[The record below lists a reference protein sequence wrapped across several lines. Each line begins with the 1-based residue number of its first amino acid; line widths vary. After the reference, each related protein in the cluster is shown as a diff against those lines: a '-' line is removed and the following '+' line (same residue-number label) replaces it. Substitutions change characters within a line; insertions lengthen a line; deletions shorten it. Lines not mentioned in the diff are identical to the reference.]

1 MTETERNPAIL
12 PKIVI
17 VVAVALNGVIGRE
30 GDLPWRLPTDLK
42 RFKAQTIGKPVIM
55 GRKTWAAIGRP
66 LPGRP
71 NIVVTR
77 NRAFEAPGAEVAPSL
92 EAALAVARERAAA
105 IGADE
110 ICVIGGGEIYRQ
122 SIGMAD
128 VLHVTEVQAE
138 VDGDTRFPEID
149 PAVFEKVLEEDLQS
163 GEKDSHA
170 VHFVT
175 WRRRTAP
182 SQETGA

>member
-71 NIVVTR
+71 N
-77 NRAFEAPGAEVAPSL
+77 
-92 EAALAVARERAAA
+92 
-105 IGADE
+105 
-110 ICVIGGGEIYRQ
+110 
-122 SIGMAD
+122 
-128 VLHVTEVQAE
+128 
-138 VDGDTRFPEID
+138 
-149 PAVFEKVLEEDLQS
+149 
-163 GEKDSHA
+163 
-170 VHFVT
+170 
-175 WRRRTAP
+175 
-182 SQETGA
+182 